1 MDEEQFLADATAT
14 LAANGID
21 LPELIANGF
30 DRHKPFTEEAFAPIA
45 ETYGFIPAAIP
56 MARLLLNVAAH
67 QSSLEAKWAATDL
80 PKVRKKLSAV
90 QKHCRALQKA
100 LRDLDEE
107 DLYAANQ
114 ASIAM
119 TYATN
124 AALLEMVGEIA
135 LEPSPTIA
143 WNGQKAALER
153 PNADPLDLDD
163 LLTLL
168 EALDQAMDV
177 SLRVAGKGKTGRRE
191 NASLDPLLTIA
202 LQVYENF
209 TGKRW
214 SLLWNEKNE
223 PFSEAARF
231 CVDVVEVFDTGMIAS
246 RIVSTSVETRKKS
259 YKVNSLEQLP
269 DFIRHYSERSR

>member
-1 MDEEQFLADATAT
+1 MDEEQFLAEATEM

-21 LPELIANGF
+21 LPELITNGF
-30 DRHKPFTEEAFAPIA
+30 DHHKPFTEEAFATIA
-45 ETYGFIPAAIP
+45 ETYGFIPVAIP

-67 QSSLEAKWAATDL
+67 LSNSEAKWAATDL

-90 QKHCRALQKA
+90 QKHARALQKA
-100 LRDLDEE
+100 LRYLDEE
-107 DLYAANQ
+107 DLYVANQ

-119 TYATN
+119 KYATN
-124 AALLEMVGEIA
+124 TALLDMIDETA
-135 LEPSPTIA
+135 LEPSPAIS
-143 WNGQKAALER
+143 WNGHKSALNR
-153 PNADPLDLDD
+153 PNADPLDLND
-163 LLTLL
+163 LLASL
-168 EALDQAMDV
+168 EALDQAMDL

-191 NASLDPLLTIA
+191 NATLDPLLTIA

-231 CVDVVEVFDTGMIAS
+231 CVDVVAVYDTGMISS
-246 RIVSTSVETRKKS
+246 RIVSSSVETRKKS
-259 YKVNSLEQLP
+259 YKVSNLEELP